1 MIKLKHVLVF
11 LKYQDE
17 ILLLNRNKPSWMG
30 CWNGVGGKIENGES
44 PVEAAIRE
52 TFEETGIKVKIKD
65 EYNKVAWVVKEDKD
79 SLGGMYVFIQEIDEK
94 IKTPAY
100 SPEGVLDFK
109 KIDWILDERN
119 SGVAKNIKV
128 FLPVYLECIKQDYI
142 TIYGQEFDDLEII
155 EKVDLGNIN
164 IERLWKKE

>member
-30 CWNGVGGKIENGES
+30 CWNGVGGKIEEGES

-52 TFEETGIKVKIKD
+52 TFEETGIKVNIKD
-65 EYNKVAWVVKEDKD
+65 DYNRVAWVVKEDKD
-79 SLGGMYVFIQEIDEK
+79 SLGGMYVFIQEIDSK
-94 IKTPAY
+94 INTPAA

-109 KIDWILDERN
+109 KIDWILDKRN
-119 SGVAKNIKV
+119 SGIAKNIKV
-128 FLPVYLECIKQDYI
+128 FLPEYLKGIKQDYI

-155 EKVDLGNIN
+155 KKVDLDNIN
-164 IERLWKKE
+164 IEKIWN